1 MPKNAEPATDGTSI
15 PAVPIQR
22 MRVAE
27 LLGQKAAWNPRR
39 ISSHDQAQLEKS
51 LLAFGL
57 VQPIVW
63 NRRTK
68 TVVGGHQR
76 LDLLARY
83 GVKTTP
89 VSIVDLD
96 AARERVLNVTLNRTG
111 GEFDDDKLRQLVEG
125 LTTTDPELLDGL
137 GFTAAELRA
146 LEAGANGLDELE
158 ASATATPKERPSP
171 EPSLPPSEDGR
182 PRCPVCHHPISAS
195 LAKALDANA
204 GKSRRPS

>member
-1 MPKNAEPATDGTSI
+1 VPKNADPDPDPTVI

-39 ISSHDQAQLEKS
+39 ISVHDLAQLEKS
-51 LLAFGL
+51 LLAFGC
-57 VQPIVW
+57 VEPIVW

-76 LDLLARY
+76 LELLGRY

-89 VSIVDLD
+89 VSVVDLD
-96 AARERVLNVTLNRTG
+96 PARERVLNVALNRTG
-111 GEFDDDKLRQLVEG
+111 GEFDDEKLRALVDG
-125 LTTTDPELLDGL
+125 LTTSDPELLDGL
-137 GFTAAELRA
+137 GFTDDELRA
-146 LEAGANGLDELE
+146 IEAGALGLDDLE
-158 ASATATPKERPSP
+158 AATTAPAKDPP
-171 EPSLPPSEDGR
+171 AAEPALPPSEDGR

-204 GKSRRPS
+204 GKGRRPS